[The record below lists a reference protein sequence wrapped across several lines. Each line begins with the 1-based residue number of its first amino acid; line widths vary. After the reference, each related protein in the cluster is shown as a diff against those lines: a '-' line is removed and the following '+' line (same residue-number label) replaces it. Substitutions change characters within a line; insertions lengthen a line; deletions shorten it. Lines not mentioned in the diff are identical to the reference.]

1 VFLDGGS
8 FPAYLAEGTG
18 ASRLPRERH
27 TPDMKLQ
34 KLLSEEK
41 AAIIKKWFDAV
52 LETYPEDTSRFMGK
66 KGNPFANP
74 VGHNI
79 RQGIEGVFDELLGD
93 MDYERVSSFL
103 DEIIRIRA
111 VQDFTP
117 SQAISFIFSLKSLI
131 REELQKSR
139 TEVPWEELL
148 ELESKIDKLALFSF
162 DIFVACREKLYEIK
176 ANELRNM
183 TFRLL
188 QKVNVSDEDQGR
200 EPDSS
205 SGNNDNA

>member
-1 VFLDGGS
+1 
-8 FPAYLAEGTG
+8 
-18 ASRLPRERH
+18 
-27 TPDMKLQ
+27 MKLQ

-74 VGHNI
+74 VGHTI
-79 RQGIEGVFDELLGD
+79 RRGIEGVFDELLGD
-93 MDYERVSSFL
+93 LDYERVSPFL

-131 REELQKSR
+131 REELRKSR
-139 TEVPWEELL
+139 PEVPWEELL

-188 QKVNVSDEDQGR
+188 QKVNVSDEDQGG

>member
-1 VFLDGGS
+1 
-8 FPAYLAEGTG
+8 
-18 ASRLPRERH
+18 
-27 TPDMKLQ
+27 MKLQ